1 MSARDFWSRRR
12 ASVEAEAKAEL
23 RFEQEQQ
30 AVAREAELAE
40 RSDEELLAD
49 LDLPAPESLKH
60 GDDFRVFLTDQIPAR
75 IKTRALRH
83 LWRANPVLACVDGL
97 VDYGEDFRDSATVI
111 ENLQTAYQVGKGM
124 TQHVDELARQA
135 ELDAQ
140 AVTGRSDTTQ
150 EAVSE
155 VVVNADHQPN
165 HDTGS
170 APAFSADTER
180 TTEQITG
187 QITGQIAGQPI
198 GSEPRPQQG
207 TEQDTPTDLAS
218 PAPSR
223 RMRFSFENAQSR
235 A

>member
-1 MSARDFWSRRR
+1 MRTRDFWSRRR
-12 ASVEAEAKAEL
+12 AAVEAEAEAEQ
-23 RFEQEQQ
+23 RFEQEQR
-30 AVAREAELAE
+30 AVAREAELAD

-49 LDLPAPESLKH
+49 LDLPAPESLKQ
-60 GDDFRVFLTDQIPAR
+60 GDDFKVFLTDQIPAR

-140 AVTGRSDTTQ
+140 TITGESEPTQATETVSD
-150 EAVSE
+150 
-155 VVVNADHQPN
+155 VVVNGDHQSDP
-165 HDTGS
+165 DTGS
-170 APAFSADTER
+170 APAFAPEIVQVT
-180 TTEQITG
+180 
-187 QITGQIAGQPI
+187 
-198 GSEPRPQQG
+198 EPRAGKSNGADPQPQQ
-207 TEQDTPTDLAS
+207 QDAPTDFA
-218 PAPSR
+218 PHAPSR
-223 RMRFSFENAQSR
+223 RMRFSFENAASR